1 MEHPKLLKHLRPQQI
16 RDAIAARLP
25 LLLPAGC
32 VECHGSQGPVGTDT
46 IAAEELCLAVARQT
60 PAVVAPTIDYG
71 PTGWAVSGPE
81 WGTVDVA
88 GEQFSAYVKEVLRS
102 LLLMGWPRIIVM
114 IHHQGTDGPEGLA
127 FRKAAVELAFELAR
141 AERGN
146 GWWGEQP
153 PETHGEAF
161 SRVRVAP
168 TILPTAAAIC
178 HGDHAGHFETSLA
191 MYLCPDSVDLTQLDR
206 YSFWYADRPDN
217 LARTSTREDGERY
230 FTAMVNA
237 WVEALNHERHGN
249 SGIPA

>member
-1 MEHPKLLKHLRPQQI
+1 MLLKYLRPHQI
-16 RDAIAARLP
+16 REAIAGGVP

-32 VECHGSQGPVGTDT
+32 IECHGSQGPVGTDT
-46 IAAEELCLAVARQT
+46 IAAEELCRAVAARV
-60 PAVVAPTIDYG
+60 PAVVAPSIEYG

-81 WGTVDVA
+81 WGTVEVA
-88 GEQFSAYVKEVLRS
+88 GEQFSGYVKEVLRS

-127 FRKAAVELAFELAR
+127 FRKAGIELAFELAR

-153 PETHGEAF
+153 PETHGNVF

-168 TILPTAAAIC
+168 TILPAAAAVC
-178 HGDHAGHFETSLA
+178 HGDHAGHYETSLA
-191 MYLCPDSVDLTQLDR
+191 MYLYPDSVDPAQLAQH
-206 YSFWYADRPDN
+206 SFWYTDREDN

-230 FTAMVNA
+230 FCAMVEA
-237 WVEALNHERHGN
+237 WVAELAGVAAGK
-249 SGIPA
+249 S